1 MIFFALPAYNESEN
15 LRPLLGR
22 IESVMRQTG
31 ESYRFIVVND
41 GSTDTT
47 LQLLQ
52 ELAGWLPV
60 EIINHPWNMNLGPT
74 LGDALRGAL
83 AQAKPEDIVVTM
95 DADNSHDPALIPKM
109 ITLAHGGKELVVAS
123 RYVKGA
129 REVGLAFHRRLFSR
143 VVNVLLRIFFP
154 IPNLTD
160 YTCGYRAY
168 RAGIL
173 FAASR
178 RYGDRLIE
186 EVGFTCMAELLLK
199 LRPLIRK
206 PAEVPLILR
215 YDLKRG
221 GSKMRVVR
229 TILGYFH
236 LMARLAVGS

>member
-15 LRPLLGR
+15 LAPLLGR

-31 ESYRFIVVND
+31 EPYLFIAVND

-52 ELAGWLPV
+52 ELAGQLPL
-60 EIINHPWNMNLGPT
+60 EIINHPRNMNLGPT
-74 LGDALRGAL
+74 LRDALRGAL
-83 AQAKPEDIVVTM
+83 AHAKPEDIVVTM
-95 DADNSHDPALIPKM
+95 DADNSHDPALIPEM
-109 ITLAHGGKELVVAS
+109 IALAHGGKELIVAS
-123 RYVKGA
+123 RYVRGA
-129 REVGLAFHRRLFSR
+129 GEVGLAFHRRLFSR
-143 VVNVLLRIFFP
+143 VVNVLLRTFFP
-154 IPNLTD
+154 ITNLTD

-168 RAGIL
+168 RAEIL

-178 RYGDRLIE
+178 RYGNRLIE

-206 PAEVPLILR
+206 AAEVPLILR

-221 GSKMRVVR
+221 RSKMRVAR
-229 TILGYFH
+229 TIFRYFH
-236 LMARLAVGS
+236 LIARQAMGF